1 MPLVFGLGIGTTSVG
16 FVVIDHESEAATR
29 KIHRLGVRIFP
40 EARDPKGVPLNQE
53 RRQARL
59 RRRQLR
65 RRRERRRLLGDPL
78 CAAGLLPSRNSPDWD
93 RAMKRDPYDLRRRAF
108 EGETLFPH
116 EFGRAMRRLA
126 QRHHFSGRD
135 IDEVSYPADGA
146 SDDAEDR
153 KSASAPDRTV
163 QVLKREAAAI
173 RRDSP

>member
-16 FVVIDHESEAATR
+16 FVVIDHESEAAMR
-29 KIHRLGVRIFP
+29 KIHRLGVRILP
-40 EARDPKGVPLNQE
+40 ETRDPKGVPLNQE

-59 RRRQLR
+59 PRRQGEL
-65 RRRERRRLLGDPL
+65 RRLLGDRWY
-78 CAAGLLPSRNSPDWD
+78 AAGLLLSRNSPDWD
-93 RAMKRDPYDLRRRAF
+93 RAMKRDHFDLRRRAF
-108 EGETLFPH
+108 EGETLFPN

-135 IDEVSYPADGA
+135 IEEVSYPADGA

-153 KSASAPDRTV
+153 KSSSARDRTV
-163 QVLKREAAAI
+163 QVLKREAVAI